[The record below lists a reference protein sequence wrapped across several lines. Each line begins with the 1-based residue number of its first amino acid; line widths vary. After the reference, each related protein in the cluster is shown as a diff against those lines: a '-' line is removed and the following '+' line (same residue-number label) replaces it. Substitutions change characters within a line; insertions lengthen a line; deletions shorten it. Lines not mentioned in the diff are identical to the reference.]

1 MKFLRTTFPLVFT
14 LLLTIAGGQP
24 LRAQETRRL
33 RFAVTNPPHFLPIWL
48 ARDTGIFSKHGLDV
62 EIIFMRGGAL
72 ITMGIL
78 SGELQLSGV
87 GAESVVAAKLE
98 GGDAV
103 LLACPLD
110 TDLVY
115 LIGRPDIKTPEQ
127 LKGKSTAVTR
137 LGSSIHFYLRSAL
150 KYLGMDAD
158 KEMTVLQLGGG
169 PEIAAALE
177 TGRIAAGILT
187 IRYALPF
194 LERGWP
200 VLIDLSKTD
209 LKYPPSCVGS
219 SRAFVRRN
227 PNTVERFLKAYTE
240 AIHVIKTDS
249 ALTKRVYAKEYRES
263 DAAVVDKIVTV
274 YSGLFKSIPSVPS
287 SGLETV
293 IREAAARKALPSEAF
308 RQPDFYKDDAP
319 LQKIVKDGWI
329 EQLSKR

>member
-1 MKFLRTTFPLVFT
+1 
-14 LLLTIAGGQP
+14 
-24 LRAQETRRL
+24 
-33 RFAVTNPPHFLPIWL
+33 
-48 ARDTGIFSKHGLDV
+48 
-62 EIIFMRGGAL
+62 MRGGAL

-115 LIGRPDIKTPEQ
+115 LIGRPDIKTPSQ

-137 LGSSIHFYLRSAL
+137 LGSSIHFYLRAAL

-158 KEMTVLQLGGG
+158 KDMTILQLGGG

-177 TGRIAAGILT
+177 SGRIAAGILT
-187 IRYALPF
+187 IRYAIPF
-194 LERGWP
+194 LQRGWP

-219 SRAFVRRN
+219 SRSFRAQESQHRGAVPESLYGSDFCDQNRSYSGETDLRQGVSRVRRRGN
-227 PNTVERFLKAYTE
+227 R
-240 AIHVIKTDS
+240 
-249 ALTKRVYAKEYRES
+249 
-263 DAAVVDKIVTV
+263 
-274 YSGLFKSIPSVPS
+274 
-287 SGLETV
+287 
-293 IREAAARKALPSEAF
+293 
-308 RQPDFYKDDAP
+308 
-319 LQKIVKDGWI
+319 
-329 EQLSKR
+329 

>member
-1 MKFLRTTFPLVFT
+1 MKAPSALAKLS
-14 LLLTIAGGQP
+14 LLLLISAVVKP
-24 LRAQETRRL
+24 LWAQETRRV
-33 RFAVTNPPHFLPIWL
+33 RFAITNPPHFLPIWL

-158 KEMTVLQLGGG
+158 KEMTILQPGGRPGDCGSVGNGKNRRGDSHDPLCSAVLGARL
-169 PEIAAALE
+169 
-177 TGRIAAGILT
+177 AGAD
-187 IRYALPF
+187 RSVQN
-194 LERGWP
+194 R
-200 VLIDLSKTD
+200 SQ
-209 LKYPPSCVGS
+209 
-219 SRAFVRRN
+219 
-227 PNTVERFLKAYTE
+227 
-240 AIHVIKTDS
+240 
-249 ALTKRVYAKEYRES
+249 
-263 DAAVVDKIVTV
+263 
-274 YSGLFKSIPSVPS
+274 IPSLLCWQQS
-287 SGLETV
+287 SLRAQKPEHG
-293 IREAAARKALPSEAF
+293 RALS
-308 RQPDFYKDDAP
+308 
-319 LQKIVKDGWI
+319 
-329 EQLSKR
+329 